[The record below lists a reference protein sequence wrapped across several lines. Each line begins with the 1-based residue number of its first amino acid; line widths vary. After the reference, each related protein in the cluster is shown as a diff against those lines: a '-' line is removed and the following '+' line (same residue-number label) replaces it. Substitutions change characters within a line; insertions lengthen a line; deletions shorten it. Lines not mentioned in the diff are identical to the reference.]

1 MKKQQESEQCI
12 IEGVEKPVFSGAE
25 KSEKDEASLISET
38 VYETE
43 TGEQLSFSTDVDM
56 GLSEEHVQE
65 KLKEAMDSQSPKKRK
80 KNIIMS
86 LCLLLVNLVFMVF
99 IIKQLIS
106 NVGDISITDIIE
118 EQGKKLWWLA
128 GGVLMYVVY
137 MLAQVL
143 MYNVLIKDLTG
154 KNRFGLS
161 YDVAVVGKY
170 YDNITPFAVGGQPM
184 QIVRL
189 SSNGIS
195 PGVSTSIPIIKLMIN
210 SAVNMFVALLFF
222 IFGLPKIPL
231 TSPFNDLLLIILEIL
246 GVIGLIITILIV
258 LFMFLVSTG
267 NFVTRSLVSGIVRLG
282 YKLKIVKNYR
292 LTVKK
297 VMGQVSEYKSSM
309 TYLRKRKLVLL
320 KMIVLS
326 LVECL
331 SYAIM
336 PYFVVM
342 AFAGTIDMSLLL
354 FIMICLTKYY
364 ICSMASSFIP
374 LPGGTGLMEIS
385 FIFLFGIVVND
396 NIVWAL
402 LLWRFISYYLI
413 IIHGFSHELI
423 KIAKNLYKNRKRK
436 ETA

>member
-1 MKKQQESEQCI
+1 M
-12 IEGVEKPVFSGAE
+12 EGVEEPVFSAE
-25 KSEKDEASLISET
+25 QKKET
-38 VYETE
+38 EEIPVYETE
-43 TGEQLSFSTDVDM
+43 TGVQLEFETNVDM

-65 KLKEAMDSQSPKKRK
+65 KLKEALDSQSPKKRK
-80 KNIIMS
+80 KNTVIS
-86 LCLLLVNLVFMVF
+86 LCLLAVNIVFMVF
-99 IIKQLIS
+99 IIKSLIA
-106 NVGDISITDIIE
+106 NVGDISIKAMIE
-118 EQGKKLWWLA
+118 AQGKKLWWIA
-128 GGVLMYVVY
+128 GGVLIYVVY
-137 MLAQVL
+137 MLAQTL
-143 MYNVLIKDLTG
+143 MYLVLIKDLTG
-154 KNRFGLS
+154 KRRVKLA

-189 SSNGIS
+189 ATNGIS
-195 PGVSTSIPIIKLMIN
+195 PGVSTSIPIIKMMIN
-210 SAVNMFVALLFF
+210 SAVNMVAALMFF
-222 IFGLPKIPL
+222 IFGLPRIPL

-246 GVIGLIITILIV
+246 GVIGLIITV
-258 LFMFLVSTG
+258 FVVFFMFLVSTG
-267 NFVTRSLVSGIVRLG
+267 NFVTRTFVSAFVRIG

-297 VMGQVSEYKSSM
+297 VMGQVAEYKSSM
-309 TYLRKRKLVLL
+309 HYLRKRKLVLL
-320 KMIVLS
+320 KMIILS

-342 AFAGTIDMSLLL
+342 AFAGPLDMSPFL
-354 FIMICLTKYY
+354 FIVICLTKYY

-385 FIFLFGIVVND
+385 FIFLFGIVVNE

-402 LLWRFISYYLI
+402 LLYRFISYYLI
-413 IIHGFSHELI
+413 IIHGFGHELI
-423 KIAKNLYKNRKRK
+423 KIGKNIYKNRQKK

>member
-1 MKKQQESEQCI
+1 MKKQQENKQCVM
-12 IEGVEKPVFSGAE
+12 EGVEEPVFSAE
-25 KSEKDEASLISET
+25 QKKET
-38 VYETE
+38 EEIPVYETE
-43 TGEQLSFSTDVDM
+43 TGVQLEFETNVDM

-65 KLKEAMDSQSPKKRK
+65 KLKEALDSQSPKKRK
-80 KNIIMS
+80 KNTVIS
-86 LCLLLVNLVFMVF
+86 LCLLAVNIVFMVF
-99 IIKQLIS
+99 IIKSLIA
-106 NVGDISITDIIE
+106 NVGDISIKAMIE
-118 EQGKKLWWLA
+118 AQGKKLWWIA
-128 GGVLMYVVY
+128 GGVLIYVVY
-137 MLAQVL
+137 MLAQTL
-143 MYNVLIKDLTG
+143 MYLVLIKDLTG
-154 KNRFGLS
+154 KRRVKLA

-189 SSNGIS
+189 ATNGIS
-195 PGVSTSIPIIKLMIN
+195 PGVSTSIPIIKMMIN
-210 SAVNMFVALLFF
+210 SAVNMVAALMFF
-222 IFGLPKIPL
+222 IFGLPRIPL

-246 GVIGLIITILIV
+246 GVIGLIITV
-258 LFMFLVSTG
+258 FVVFFMFLVSTG
-267 NFVTRSLVSGIVRLG
+267 NFVTRTFVSAFVRIG

-297 VMGQVSEYKSSM
+297 VMGQVAEYKSSM
-309 TYLRKRKLVLL
+309 HYLRKRKLVLL
-320 KMIVLS
+320 KMIILS

-342 AFAGTIDMSLLL
+342 AFAGPLDMSPFL
-354 FIMICLTKYY
+354 FIVICLTKYY

-385 FIFLFGIVVND
+385 FIFLFGIVVNE

-402 LLWRFISYYLI
+402 LLYRFISYYLI
-413 IIHGFSHELI
+413 IIHGFGHELI
-423 KIAKNLYKNRKRK
+423 KIGKNIYKNRQKK